1 MTHLTTEQLQT
12 IQAKANS
19 MLDAVIERLEGSTQ
33 QQTAVRHVMQ
43 DSDDALSS
51 FEQLAADEPAVAHQL
66 LFSAGGALA
75 SLQTTCVE
83 NDSSSSVCRLARC
96 FQQPLR
102 IRRYGC
108 GCSRH
113 CCSLAHRNQIW

>member
-51 FEQLAADEPAVAHQL
+51 FEQLAADEPAVANQV
-66 LFSAGGALA
+66 LFSAVGALA
-75 SLQTTCVE
+75 NLQTTRAVKAELKRRVE
-83 NDSSSSVCRLARC
+83 
-96 FQQPLR
+96 
-102 IRRYGC
+102 
-108 GCSRH
+108 
-113 CCSLAHRNQIW
+113 RN